1 MASAPSF
8 TTDRIRNVVVVGHG
22 GSGKTTLIDACCYSS
37 GTSKRQGS
45 VDDGT
50 ALTMYTPEET
60 AHNISMNVS
69 VAHAVWMDSKIN
81 FIDTPGYLDFLGE
94 TRAGIRVGDGAIV
107 CVSAVN
113 GVEVGTERVWDLVQE
128 RGLPAIL
135 FVSSMDRANADF
147 ERVYQDVR
155 EHLTA
160 KAIPVE
166 VPIGAG
172 DGFRGIVNLFSDKVH
187 YYHENT
193 QTGAYEEDDIPPDLQ
208 PLVDRY
214 YDDLIETIAS
224 TDDTLLE
231 HYLEGDTITR
241 DEALHAL
248 KQAMLRGDLVPVFCG
263 APTRT
268 WGCRALLSKLV
279 ELIPS
284 PQERPAE
291 LAQGR
296 GDTVVELRGLNSDP
310 FAALVFKTT
319 SEPHVGELSF
329 FRIFGG
335 SVSNGAE
342 VFNATREKS
351 EKLAHLSVPQG
362 RERLETDQ
370 LRAGDIG
377 VVAKLKDTHTN
388 DSLSSPGHPLAVAG
402 VRFPEPDIA
411 VAVEPAT
418 RGEEDK
424 LAVGLHKLHEEDPCF
439 TSEYVAELGQTIA
452 RGLGELHLEVQLERL
467 KRKNGVEVVVKA
479 PRIPYRETFRAVA
492 EAQGRHKK
500 QTGGR
505 GQFGDAHVRIK
516 PLTRGG
522 GYRFTDAIVGGV
534 IPGKF
539 IPAVDK
545 GVQEAAARGVLAG
558 FPVVDFEAEVY
569 FGSYHTVDSSEQAFK
584 MAGSIAFQ
592 QAAERAQPV
601 ILEPVMQVDVFTP
614 EDFLGDVIGDLN
626 QRRGQILGI
635 EPVGRNQRVRALVP
649 QAELYKYSTSL
660 RSLTQGRATHTRV
673 FHAYEE
679 VPAHEVHKLVEAAK
693 REREGLAAA
702 R

>member
-22 GSGKTTLIDACCYSS
+22 GSGKTTLVDACCFTS
-37 GTSKRQGS
+37 GTSRRQGS

-50 ALTMYTPEET
+50 ALTMFTPEET
-60 AHNISMNVS
+60 SHGISMNVS
-69 VAHAVWMDSKIN
+69 VAHAAWMDSKIN

-94 TRAGIRVGDGAIV
+94 TRAGVRVADGAIV

-128 RGLPAIL
+128 RALPAIF
-135 FVSSMDRANADF
+135 FVGMMDRQNSDF
-147 ERVYQDVR
+147 ERVYQDIR
-155 EHLTA
+155 EHLTS

-172 DGFRGIVNLFSDKVH
+172 EDFKGIVNLFSDKVH

-193 QTGAYEEDDIPPDLQ
+193 QTGEYEEDDIPAELQ
-208 PLVDRY
+208 AMVDRY

-248 KQAMLRGDLVPVFCG
+248 KQAMLRGELYPVFCG
-263 APTRT
+263 SPNRT
-268 WGCRALLSKLV
+268 WGVRALLSKLV
-279 ELIPS
+279 ELMPS

-296 GDTVVELRGLNSDP
+296 GDTVVELRSLNSDP

-335 SVSNGAE
+335 SVNNGGE
-342 VFNATREKS
+342 VFNATREKP
-351 EKLAHLSVPQG
+351 EKLSHLSIPQG
-362 RERLETDQ
+362 RERIEIDA

-388 DSLSSPGHPLAVAG
+388 DSLSSPGHPLVVAG
-402 VRFPEPDIA
+402 VEFPEADIA

-439 TSEYVAELGQTIA
+439 SAEYNAELGQTIA

-467 KRKNGVEVVVKA
+467 KRKNGVQVVVKA
-479 PRIPYRETFRAVA
+479 PRIPYRETFRAAA
-492 EAQGRHKK
+492 EAQGKHKK

-516 PLTRGG
+516 PLPRGT

-545 GVQEAAARGVLAG
+545 GVQEASARGVLAG
-558 FPVVDFEAEVY
+558 YPVVDFEAEVY

-584 MAGSIAFQ
+584 MAGILAFNA
-592 QAAERAQPV
+592 AAEKAQPV
-601 ILEPVMQVDVFTP
+601 ILEPIMQVDVFTP
-614 EDFLGDVIGDLN
+614 DDFLGDVIGDLN

-635 EPVGRNQRVRALVP
+635 EPAGRNQRVRALVP

-660 RSLTQGRATHTRV
+660 RSLTQGRATHTRT

-679 VPAHEVHKLVEAAK
+679 VPSHEVSKVVEAAK
-693 REREGLAAA
+693 KEREELAAA
-702 R
+702 K